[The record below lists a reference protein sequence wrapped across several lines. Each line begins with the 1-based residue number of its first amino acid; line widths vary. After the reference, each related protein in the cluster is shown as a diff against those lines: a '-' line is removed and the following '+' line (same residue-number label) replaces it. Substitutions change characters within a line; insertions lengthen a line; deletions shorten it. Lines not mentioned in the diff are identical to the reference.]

1 MSHPY
6 MYSMGCECTLF
17 FLIFL
22 DMFKFVNQLWLW
34 GPNDL
39 CARPIYPGRIKRPKP
54 RRAMAQTRQDSLWI
68 PPRVVQSSADPKYP
82 QKEG

>member
-1 MSHPY
+1 M
-6 MYSMGCECTLF
+6 
-17 FLIFL
+17 
-22 DMFKFVNQLWLW
+22 W

-39 CARPIYPGRIKRPKP
+39 WARPINPGRIQRPKP

-68 PPRVVQSSADPKYP
+68 PPRVIQSSADPKYP